1 MYPVDDSKTCSIYSN
16 SFLNDLKKYTIV
28 DTLNDTRTSSETTQA
43 ETPNQCVLSFEGSY
57 QKTTKK
63 VKCGDGGPDG
73 LGDKS
78 CKDEDDKSTNSAGEL
93 LDSDGKKINVFSA
106 VNIRTDSIKS
116 ILDQQNFALKDCWL
130 PAFVKN
136 DDHILSKE
144 ILAGNVIGTKL
155 FGIENCVSIDSPQF
169 NNWEIRNNN
178 DVVDASG
185 VSLSSNWIINSNLS
199 YLEVEY
205 GVLFWY
211 KRNPVGSGE
220 TKTYKLSEVPKYTR
234 LIPVNDYPT
243 SSGKIVLQKIDN
255 IIKIDDKSVKF
266 LNKEPT
272 DFNSNPPTFS
282 FGSDAVDLSAA
293 NLATN
298 YNDLTFYAY
307 SNKNFVGDS
316 TNFVIPDGKI
326 WISDGE
332 CYSYFLNGREKDDYR
347 VHRPVKMP
355 SKSYLSPAL
364 YHIYRAIYN
373 CLSINRVRSTSA
385 TKTIT
390 TPAPAQVPGQPAP
403 VSGPP
408 QSSIGT
414 VVYQEKLKKLCS
426 VLATGPSIDRVTI
439 NSLYDSDI
447 QTEIN
452 IYLNS
457 PAKTSAETEIQ
468 ELLSIISKIYLFLSR
483 STSKIENQTNS
494 INYIRT
500 PSDLCK
506 KMLMKYGADLRI
518 EKNYTKKIKFIP
530 LLDNGP
536 HAYFDINIKTLC
548 DKDLTAS
555 TSAVPSYIYNKFEYN
570 IGDVVI
576 KNSLDIDSQ
585 NRLLSQSL
593 RILSSNDTL
602 PNKIDIPWDITI
614 ESKPERAR
622 VNLAQDM
629 VLPFTPDNNGEMKI
643 DYGLATIG
651 DTDTFLW
658 QLIDGPQ
665 CLKFSNYTANGA
677 LDRLK
682 RNNISNDS
690 DITFYIKK
698 EGLYTVECQIIRS
711 AVLKS
716 SDIMRLY
723 IGNCDTS
730 VPARTTN
737 YAYPI
742 DPPTKRYNALVTN
755 LRQFALNKL
764 GLVWIVDSDVQT
776 IAISEQ
782 QPVIGWATP
791 ARLINKKIGLNFVP
805 TEARNSSFSMKF
817 ETLKTYVRI
826 NSISIE
832 NMRYGGK
839 YAKCKSFYQDK
850 TVRARDKVFGINVFA
865 ARYFR
870 QDRFGD
876 ASSFYGRGYDYSSGS
891 QTTVTVNQTYNFPII
906 STVLSPGIQSYG
918 GFSYDVIQSIGVEI
932 PYHPVFLKDS
942 KILLSTKKL
951 PNEYW
956 GGKGK
961 PNNPILANTPG
972 VLPTLETRND
982 MGGDNT
988 LIRCHLM
995 DIPVTGTIELK
1006 KGYFHP
1012 NSGWF
1017 PSVSNTTDYPEIR
1030 NNLGSSAYSSLNPPN
1045 GVNITSVQRYKM
1057 YQYKS
1062 YCFRGNGI
1070 FDMRGCTIGTNTSY
1084 NTYASRILIKNT
1096 EDMTSFFY
1104 SDHNL
1109 NFGYRNIN
1117 GISAKTQEYIDDLYI
1132 EEYLDIENEETFTCQ
1147 EDINSIPTV
1156 AYGMVTSAGTVNIDT
1171 LTIQDIELKI
1181 NFLNYPNPKNL
1192 IFALEIHNPSLPAEP
1207 NFDNIFINNKT
1218 SVNRDIIDYV
1228 NLLNKTNTS
1237 AAPNTRILYLYNQE
1251 SLEKYSMNFSM
1262 LFSDNYSHSTV
1273 FHNMNE
1279 YDTILSKHNE
1289 ILKSDGSISPTTS
1302 VFEQNDTDSVK
1313 LKKAIIH
1320 NDIAVNSATF
1330 AKFKNI
1336 PLKNTSFILRVY
1348 VLGNADKIL
1357 SMDNIVNN
1365 SELSGLS
1372 KFYTE
1377 RSSNTIANSICSWD
1391 LIVHTEKTKK
1401 FHNKNSRCHFDY
1413 SNNASSTFKGYN
1425 FIADFTDK
1433 EYLLPKV
1440 NINAPFNYIA
1450 NINYYCKYINDDEL
1464 SRPLTY
1470 QEIKFPFVFMSF
1482 TPFFTLAGAMVA
1494 VWEIQQAASLGGRG
1508 DPIVNMLYD
1517 LRFQRMQE
1525 ELERNY
1531 FQPGYEGVAQGYAD
1545 KALVMLSKDKI
1556 FWYKMEI
1563 PIYKY
1568 ENSDILKLKKYRY
1581 MKLDGINAKKLSLF
1595 KFSLVDDIENL
1606 VGLSDIKYTF
1616 DSNVT
1621 RVGLTAKTGSKET
1634 GFQTLNFRDGDIV
1647 RLSGQKIPEEN
1658 GLYCVQT
1665 GSWTSFPDNSNM
1677 AFLIKNKLWNSNS
1690 SSNILIAKIKDK
1702 KILKIKGDRAYNFFD
1717 INDSITLAAN
1727 EELINPS
1734 DEESEQPPIKTISDK
1749 YLINIT
1755 DSSYTILVI
1764 DSKLESL
1771 DSGFIKKNNSNV
1783 LLVYSDKETFN
1794 DDCQI
1799 GKWGLQKSSSELDT
1813 NKPPNTY
1820 HTITGEGNYGYGTPY
1835 VDPDLYS
1842 YIGHESNNLEQIYD
1856 MLNNHEN
1863 NKFKFNDMYITDSN
1877 NVTTTISISSLN
1889 TRQNLLSAYPFAIN
1903 SYDYTKDASSYILNI
1918 ASGIS
1923 EEDKINL
1930 NIRLIEN
1937 NIFPDRQTY
1946 HFMDVK
1952 SDKFKNI
1959 AASGE
1964 ISFENDYYKHIPVQK
1979 LSDDQKTLI
1988 KSRIDLISTTG
1999 IPSNQL
2005 MAKSVA
2011 DIYNIPDLITY
2022 YNNSPTDPPACN
2034 DKTVLS
2040 STLCK
2045 KKQAKNRLQYL
2056 YIQRNRLI
2064 KLIEDDTSTGSTTPI
2079 PATPMPSPT
2088 PQPPAQGIFFP
2099 RGVVTPGDVLPMTQ
2113 IELDTNSWTVKY
2125 KNKNYYWF
2133 NIDSNQTCSLA
2144 EEGMPRILAS
2154 TEYICSPI
2162 VENYQF
2168 PECNSVCGPTQ
2179 TTDGIDFEINRSGAG
2194 LKYINKNIDAEKAKY
2209 PEITDWSGQN
2219 YFSSQITKT
2228 FFLSCA
2234 NTLKDTLVT
2243 VKETYLYPKLV
2254 GQSGGLVK
2262 DVFNLDDSNK
2272 IYMRFRI
2279 IPRKLKTIDP
2289 IYQRYVYDYNG
2300 GLGKDLK
2307 PSPGG
2312 PIYNGF
2318 SAWRCVDFNPG
2329 ANFGTVT
2336 SPPDFFKVQN
2346 EMIFRAFFGSVDGIE
2361 IKNSEIAE
2369 TKEMWEWIPYE
2380 YFDGPYFE

>member
-16 SFLNDLKKYTIV
+16 SFLNDLKRYTIV
-28 DTLNDTRTSSETTQA
+28 DTLNDTRTSPETTQA
-43 ETPNQCVLSFEGSY
+43 ETPNQCAFVYEGSY
-57 QKTTKK
+57 QKTEKK
-63 VKCGDGGPDG
+63 VFCVRTTGIFGP
-73 LGDKS
+73 KET
-78 CKDEDDKSTNSAGEL
+78 CKDADNKSVNSSGEL
-93 LDSDGKKINVFSA
+93 LDSDGKQINVFSA
-106 VNIRTDSIKS
+106 VNIRIDSIKS
-116 ILDQQNFALKDCWL
+116 ILDQQNFALNDCWL
-130 PAFVKN
+130 PVFVKN

-169 NNWEIRNNN
+169 NNWEIVN
-178 DVVDASG
+178 DDATASING

-211 KRNPVGSGE
+211 KRNPAGSGE
-220 TKTYKLSEVPKYTR
+220 TKEYKLSEVPKYTR

-243 SSGKIVLQKIDN
+243 SSGNIVLQKIDS

-272 DFNSNPPTFS
+272 DFNSNPPKFS

-293 NLATN
+293 DLVTD
-298 YNDLTFYAY
+298 YKDLTFYAY
-307 SNKNFVGDS
+307 YAKNFVGDS

-347 VHRPVKMP
+347 IHRPVKMP

-373 CLSINRVRSTSA
+373 CLSINRVRATSA
-385 TKTIT
+385 TTTIA

-439 NSLYDSDI
+439 NSLYDSNI
-447 QTEIN
+447 QIEIN
-452 IYLNS
+452 TYLNA
-457 PAKTSAETEIQ
+457 PAKTSAEEEIQ
-468 ELLSIISKIYLFLSR
+468 ELLSIISKISLFLSR

-506 KMLMKYGADLRI
+506 KMLMKYGSDLRI
-518 EKNYTKKIKFIP
+518 EKNEKKKIKFIP

-536 HAYFDINIKTLC
+536 HAYFDINMKTLC

-555 TSAVPSYIYNKFEYN
+555 TSAVPSYIYNKFAYN

-585 NRLLSQSL
+585 DRLKSQSL

-622 VNLAQDM
+622 VNLETDI
-629 VLPFTPDNNGEMKI
+629 VLPFTPDSNGEMSI
-643 DYGLATIG
+643 DFKLGEVG
-651 DTDTFLW
+651 DNTFIW

-665 CLKFSNYTANGA
+665 CLRFGNISVDGA
-677 LDRLK
+677 GYSYR
-682 RNNISNDS
+682 RRNISNDS
-690 DITFYIKK
+690 DPTFYIKQS
-698 EGLYTVECQIIRS
+698 GLYTIECQLTRS
-711 AVLKS
+711 TVLKS
-716 SDIMRLY
+716 SDITRLY

-730 VPARTTN
+730 VPARTIK
-737 YAYPI
+737 YVYPI

-764 GLVWIVDSDVQT
+764 GLVWIVDSDIQT
-776 IAISEQ
+776 IAQTIQ
-782 QPVIGWATP
+782 QVILDTTKP
-791 ARLINKKIGLNFVP
+791 SRLLKQKIGLNFVP
-805 TEARNSSFSMKF
+805 TEVRNSSFSMTF
-817 ETLKTYVRI
+817 ETLNTYVRI

-832 NMRYGGK
+832 NMRYGAK
-839 YAKCKSFYQDK
+839 YSKCKSFYQDRI
-850 TVRARDKVFGINVFA
+850 VRERQSTFGGTTNV

-876 ASSFYGRGYDYSSGS
+876 SSTFYGRGYEYSSGN
-891 QTTVTVNQTYNFPII
+891 QKTVQSFQTYVFPEI
-906 STVLSPGIQSYG
+906 STVLSPGIKSYG

-932 PYHPVFLKDS
+932 PYHPVFLKDTQ
-942 KILLSTKKL
+942 ILLSTKKL

-972 VLPTLETRND
+972 VLPTLDTRND
-982 MGGDNT
+982 MGGDKT
-988 LIRCHLM
+988 MIRCHLM

-1017 PSVSNTTDYPEIR
+1017 PAVSNTTDYPEIN
-1030 NNLGSSAYSSLNPPN
+1030 NNLGSAAYSSLNPTN
-1045 GVNITSVQRYKM
+1045 GANITSVQRYKM
-1057 YQYKS
+1057 YRYKS
-1062 YCFRGNGI
+1062 YYFRGNGI

-1084 NTYASRILIKNT
+1084 NSYASRILIKNT
-1096 EDMTSFFY
+1096 EDIRRGFFY
-1104 SDHNL
+1104 SDHNM
-1109 NFGYRNIN
+1109 NYGYRNVN
-1117 GISAKTQEYIDDLYI
+1117 GVSTTAQEYIDDLYI
-1132 EEYLDIENEETFTCQ
+1132 EEYLDTEHKETFICK
-1147 EDINSIPTV
+1147 EDVNELYGGIPTIV
-1156 AYGMVTSAGTVNIDT
+1156 YGMVPSAGTVNLDT

-1251 SLEKYSMNFSM
+1251 SLEKYSINFSM

-1289 ILKSDGSISPTTS
+1289 ILKSNGSISPTTS
-1302 VFEQNDTDSVK
+1302 VFEQNDTDSAK

-1320 NDIAVNSATF
+1320 NDIAVNSATL

-1357 SMDNIVNN
+1357 AMDNIVNN

-1377 RSSNTIANSICSWD
+1377 RSSNTLANSICSWD

-1440 NINAPFNYIA
+1440 NINAPFDYIA

-1464 SRPLTY
+1464 SKPLTY
-1470 QEIKFPFVFMSF
+1470 REIKFPATFSTF
-1482 TPFFTLAGAMVA
+1482 TPFFTLVGAMAA
-1494 VWEIQQAASLGGRG
+1494 VWAIADAASYGGRS

-1517 LRFQRMQE
+1517 MRFQKMQE
-1525 ELERNY
+1525 DLERYY

-1545 KALVMLSKDKI
+1545 KAVVLLSKDKI
-1556 FWYKMEI
+1556 FWYKMEV

-1581 MKLDGINAKKLSLF
+1581 MKLDGVNAKKLSLF
-1595 KFSLVDDIENL
+1595 KFDLVDDIENL

-1616 DSNVT
+1616 VSNIIK
-1621 RVGLTAKTGSKET
+1621 VGLTATTGSTET

-1647 RLSGQKIPEEN
+1647 RLSGQTIPEEN

-1702 KILKIKGDRAYNFFD
+1702 KILKIKGDRAYSFFD

-1755 DSSYTILVI
+1755 DGSYTILVI

-1771 DSGFIKKNNSNV
+1771 DSGFIKKNNSNI

-1835 VDPDLYS
+1835 VDPDSYS
-1842 YIGHESNNLEQIYD
+1842 YIGHESNNLEQVYD

-1889 TRQNLLSAYPFAIN
+1889 TKQNLLSAYPFAIN

-1937 NIFPDRQTY
+1937 NIFPDKQTY

-1979 LSDDQKTLI
+1979 LSDSQKTSI
-1988 KSRIDLISTTG
+1988 KDRIDLISTTG
-1999 IPSNQL
+1999 IFSNEL

-2056 YIQRNRLI
+2056 YVQRNRLI

-2079 PATPMPSPT
+2079 PVAPGIS
-2088 PQPPAQGIFFP
+2088 QPPAQ
-2099 RGVVTPGDVLPMTQ
+2099 GDVLPMTQ

-2125 KNKNYYWF
+2125 KKKNYYWF

-2154 TEYICSPI
+2154 TTYTCSFI
-2162 VENYQF
+2162 VEYYQF
-2168 PECNSVCGPTQ
+2168 PECNSVCGSLRTFG
-2179 TTDGIDFEINRSGAG
+2179 GIDFDINRGNG
-2194 LKYINKNIDAEKAKY
+2194 LDFTYENKKIDEEKAKY
-2209 PEITDWSGQN
+2209 PDITDWSGQGQDHSGN
-2219 YFSSQITKT
+2219 TIIKR
-2228 FFLSCA
+2228 FFLSCE
-2234 NTLKDTLVT
+2234 NEFRDTLVT

-2254 GQSGGLVK
+2254 GQSDGLVK
-2262 DVFNLDDSNK
+2262 DIFNLDDSNK
-2272 IYMRFRI
+2272 IHMRFRI

-2289 IYQRYVYDYNG
+2289 IYQKYNYDYNG
-2300 GLGKDLK
+2300 GLGKGFGFA
-2307 PSPGG
+2307 GG
-2312 PIYNGF
+2312 PVYNGL
-2318 SAWRCVDFNPG
+2318 SAWRCLDFNPG
-2329 ANFGTVT
+2329 ANFGAVT
-2336 SPPDFFKVQN
+2336 TPPDFFKVQN

-2380 YFDGPYFE
+2380 YFDGPYME